1 MKNERIFLA
10 KELNNN
16 DRDIVKYLEF
26 NGFECGHYFSGLHI
40 VGACFSGFEKEFREK
55 VKTDYENIETILTK
69 EELEQM
75 FELNDELKELGYGI
89 KKNSVKYNKGMEII
103 KKFENTIGKKLL
115 SDENKKL
122 FEKVVVDEKEYVKN
136 EYNLTDE
143 EVDEVFDN
151 YELEYQDRAI
161 ICTIFDNFYDMVYE
175 EKISFGYNN
184 QPYFNNKSFGKDL
197 LSIRDYYKL
206 KNGKIVYYSY

>member
-1 MKNERIFLA
+1 MEKVFLA
-10 KELNNN
+10 KELNDD

-26 NGFECGHYFSGLHI
+26 NGFECGHYFGGLHI

-55 VKTDYENIETILTK
+55 VETDYENIETILTK

-75 FELNDELKELGYGI
+75 FELNDKLKELGYGI
-89 KKNSVKYNKGMEII
+89 EKDSDKYNKGMEII
-103 KKFENTIGKKLL
+103 EEFENTIGKKLL

-122 FEKVVVDEKEYVKN
+122 FEKVVADEKEYVKN

-151 YELEYQDRAI
+151 YGLEYQDRAI
-161 ICTIFDNFYDMVYE
+161 ICTIFSDFDDMVYE
-175 EKISFGYNN
+175 EKISLGYDK
-184 QPYFNNKSFGKDL
+184 QPYFDDESFGRDL
-197 LSIRDYYKL
+197 LDSGYYYEL
-206 KNGKIVYYSY
+206 GNGRIVYYSY

>member
-1 MKNERIFLA
+1 MEKIFLA
-10 KELNNN
+10 KELNDD

-26 NGFECGHYFSGLHI
+26 NGFECGHYFGGLHI

-55 VKTDYENIETILTK
+55 VETDYENIETILTK

-75 FELNDELKELGYGI
+75 FELNDKLKELGYGI
-89 KKNSVKYNKGMEII
+89 EKDSDKYNKGMEII
-103 KKFENTIGKKLL
+103 AEFENTIGKKLL

-122 FEKVVVDEKEYVKN
+122 FEKVVADEKEYVKN

-151 YELEYQDRAI
+151 YGLEYQDRAI
-161 ICTIFDNFYDMVYE
+161 ICTIFSDFDDMVYE
-175 EKISFGYNN
+175 EKISLGYDK
-184 QPYFNNKSFGKDL
+184 QPYFDDESFGRDL
-197 LSIRDYYKL
+197 LDSGYYYEL
-206 KNGKIVYYSY
+206 GNGRIVYYSY

>member
-1 MKNERIFLA
+1 MEKIFLA
-10 KELNNN
+10 KELNDD

-26 NGFECGHYFSGLHI
+26 NGFECGHYFGGLHI

-55 VKTDYENIETILTK
+55 VETDYENIETILTK

-89 KKNSVKYNKGMEII
+89 EKDSDKYNKGMEII
-103 KKFENTIGKKLL
+103 EKFENTIGKKLL

-122 FEKVVVDEKEYVKN
+122 FEKVVADEKEYVKN

-151 YELEYQDRAI
+151 YGLEYQDRAI
-161 ICTIFDNFYDMVYE
+161 ICTIFSDFDDMVYE
-175 EKISFGYNN
+175 EKISLGYDK
-184 QPYFNNKSFGKDL
+184 QPYFDDESFGRDL
-197 LSIRDYYKL
+197 LDSGYYYEL
-206 KNGKIVYYSY
+206 GNGRIVYYSY